1 MTQAGRVLLKHKG
14 GCDMNRQLGFS
25 LIELAIVLV
34 IAGLLLAGVMR
45 GQELIANAKVK
56 SLASDFRNIPTYFY
70 AYQDRF
76 RALPGDDHAAVA
88 HLGGT
93 IANTTGQQ
101 QNGLVQGAWNS
112 DAATD
117 ESYLVWQHLRLAG
130 LAAGA
135 TDTTSAQY
143 IPRNSEGGRLGVT
156 SVGALDAV
164 TNGTFNSAHA
174 LCSDGIIG
182 RYATQLDTMLD
193 DGVGNG
199 GAMRILVNG
208 TPGTGVATPLAA
220 TPYLV
225 CMSF

>member
-1 MTQAGRVLLKHKG
+1 
-14 GCDMNRQLGFS
+14 MNRQQGFS

-76 RALPGDDHAAVA
+76 RALPGDYHAAVA
-88 HLGGT
+88 HLGNAN
-93 IANTTGQQ
+93 IASTAGQQ
-101 QNGLVQGAWNS
+101 QNGLIQGAWNS
-112 DAATD
+112 ESASD
-117 ESYLVWQHLRLAG
+117 ESFLLWQHLRAAG
-130 LAAGA
+130 LASGT
-135 TDTTSAQY
+135 TDINSGQY
-143 IPRNSEGGRLGVT
+143 APRNSEGGRLGVT
-156 SVGALDAV
+156 SVGALSAV
-164 TNGTFNSAHA
+164 SSGTFNSAHV

-193 DGVGNG
+193 DGAGNG
-199 GAMRILVNG
+199 GAMRIVLSS
-208 TPGTGVATPLAA
+208 TPGTGVATPDPA

>member
-1 MTQAGRVLLKHKG
+1 
-14 GCDMNRQLGFS
+14 MNRQQGFS

-76 RALPGDDHAAVA
+76 HALPGDDHAAVA
-88 HLGGT
+88 HLGSAN
-93 IANTTGQQ
+93 IASTAGQQ
-101 QNGLVQGAWNS
+101 QNGLIQGAWNS
-112 DAATD
+112 ESASD
-117 ESYLVWQHLRLAG
+117 ESFLLWQHLRAAG
-130 LAAGA
+130 LASGT
-135 TDTTSAQY
+135 TDINSGQY
-143 IPRNSEGGRLGVT
+143 TPRNSEGGRLGVT
-156 SVGALDAV
+156 SVGALSAV
-164 TNGTFNSAHA
+164 TSGTFNSAHA

-193 DGVGNG
+193 DGAGNG
-199 GAMRILVNG
+199 GAMRIVLSS
-208 TPGTGVATPLAA
+208 TPGTGVATPDPA